1 MPTVKKESVTADSG
15 TEEKGR
21 TKKGLRMKDLTAA
34 TGLPK
39 SAILHYLAQGLLPEP
54 EKTGPN
60 MAYYDP
66 SCIERIG
73 FIKDMQ
79 EKYSFPLSKI
89 RMLLASKDKG
99 KDITQLVDLSRV
111 IFSGDE
117 TPAMDEKAFFAA
129 SGLSRKQVRELM
141 ANGLLVPM
149 EKGSFNQSD
158 VEVGKLFA
166 VGFAQGMELSDVAF
180 YSKLAKLL
188 VDGEMRLRLK
198 LTTGLPEDKDIE
210 TTKGL
215 VRAARTIRNY
225 VFERTFRKRVV
236 SAGPPGNLKEK
247 EAPKK

>member
-1 MPTVKKESVTADSG
+1 
-15 TEEKGR
+15 
-21 TKKGLRMKDLTAA
+21 
-34 TGLPK
+34 
-39 SAILHYLAQGLLPEP
+39 
-54 EKTGPN
+54 

-79 EKYSFPLSKI
+79 GKYSFPLSKI
-89 RMLLASKDKG
+89 RMLLASKDMG

-117 TPAMDEKAFFAA
+117 NTAMDEKAFCSA

-141 ANGLLVPM
+141 DNGLLLPM

-166 VGFAQGMELSDVAF
+166 TGFAKGMELADVAF
-180 YSKLAKLL
+180 YPELAKLL
-188 VDGEMRLRLK
+188 VDGEMRLRRK
-198 LTTGLPEDKDIE
+198 LTADLPEDKDIE

-225 VFERTFRKRVV
+225 MFERTFRKRVV
-236 SAGPPGNLKEK
+236 SAGNLKEK